1 MRRQVALQRFASGK
15 HLFHCRASAD
25 FGVDALTLKAAV
37 SSRKIAEPPVFPL
50 PALSG
55 PSFGNIGAGPGPG
68 PGSEM
73 AVLSSRTLQ
82 QQISAVVEALSR
94 AAVAEICALVEQ
106 ELRRSRRENQDLKK
120 RLRLIQSIVD
130 RGGSDA
136 AGTLVAAAAEAAEV
150 RPDTERGAAAAKA
163 GGAEEVKKR

>member
-25 FGVDALTLKAAV
+25 LGVDALTLKAAA
-37 SSRKIAEPPVFPL
+37 SSRKIAGPPVFPL
-50 PALSG
+50 PAPSG

-130 RGGSDA
+130 RGGSGA
-136 AGTLVAAAAEAAEV
+136 AGTLAAAAGAAEAQ
-150 RPDTERGAAAAKA
+150 PDTERGAAAAEA

>member
-15 HLFHCRASAD
+15 HLLHCRASAD
-25 FGVDALTLKAAV
+25 SGVDALTLKAAA
-37 SSRKIAEPPVFPL
+37 SSQKIAGPPVFPL
-50 PALSG
+50 PAPSG
-55 PSFGNIGAGPGPG
+55 PSFGSIGAGPGPG
-68 PGSEM
+68 SGSEM

-94 AAVAEICALVEQ
+94 AAVAEICALVEL

-130 RGGSDA
+130 RGGSGA
-136 AGTLVAAAAEAAEV
+136 AGTLAAAAGAAEAQ
-150 RPDTERGAAAAKA
+150 PDTERGAAAAEA